1 MPKSL
6 FGPPGLWLA
15 VNKIPPYALYFLM
28 TFEAAGVER
37 IPSLPM
43 MNFPTPFADPILRI
57 VCTVSGEK
65 NRPSPPMT
73 SVAPFGSIESK
84 MAWIKFSV

>member
-1 MPKSL
+1 MDFLLASV
-6 FGPPGLWLA
+6 GLLHSSTTRTLRIA
-15 VNKIPPYALYFLM
+15 VLPASDP
-28 TFEAAGVER
+28 EAAGVER